1 MRQIRDMDYQYIVAT
16 DLAARGLTWRVSLVL
31 NDDIPS
37 DLEYFVHRVGRTG
50 RANMAGTAI
59 TLYAPAEDV
68 LIEKLEERG
77 ITFIPKDLKN
87 GRIVTTYDRN
97 RRKAHRRKK
106 AALDPTVKG
115 FVKKAKKKVKLATSA
130 ASSSGLKKTSA
141 KRLSRPSATKCARR
155 SGLGKTTPGGAG
167 SSTEWALIL
176 PRPLVIMKHI
186 WDMTGWGTFR
196 NVLVAA
202 KHDEPNQVAPQG

>member
-77 ITFIPKDLKN
+77 ITFIPKDLK
-87 GRIVTTYDRN
+87 T
-97 RRKAHRRKK
+97 
-106 AALDPTVKG
+106 
-115 FVKKAKKKVKLATSA
+115 
-130 ASSSGLKKTSA
+130 
-141 KRLSRPSATKCARR
+141 
-155 SGLGKTTPGGAG
+155 AG
-167 SSTEWALIL
+167 SSRLTTGTAA
-176 PRPLVIMKHI
+176 RPTAV
-186 WDMTGWGTFR
+186 R
-196 NVLVAA
+196 RR
-202 KHDEPNQVAPQG
+202 P